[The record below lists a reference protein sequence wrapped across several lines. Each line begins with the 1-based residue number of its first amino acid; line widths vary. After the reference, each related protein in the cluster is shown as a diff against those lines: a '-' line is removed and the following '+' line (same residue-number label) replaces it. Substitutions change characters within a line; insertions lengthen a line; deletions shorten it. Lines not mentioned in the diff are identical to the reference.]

1 MSQLGLARAWKRRE
15 LSYLESLASCASY
28 AAREEN
34 RNSLTVVDKWMEA
47 KMLTWF
53 VMGGNDAAMIEVSC
67 PRSSIVGCCCGVA
80 VMDVEVAGVD
90 GETAGYIICLLD
102 YKVERII
109 LWTLYVSMYPKKKK
123 TDRYDLLATSSNLE
137 RQTHTQPMIA
147 SIPVEGSTWFETWEE
162 NFMVQSSRYY
172 ESFDYP
178 LQFAPIDHDPWM
190 DFPWS
195 LLSSLLFHFPSGCV
209 SFSRVHP
216 RDVNTQ
222 LLAWG
227 PWPGTGKLILRVTAR
242 LSPVPWECSCHC
254 RLYGITF
261 LLAV

>member
-53 VMGGNDAAMIEVSC
+53 VMGGNDAAMIEMSC

-123 TDRYDLLATSSNLE
+123 QIDMTCWRLPQISKDKHTHNRWLHLFLSRGAHGSKHERRILWFNRVGTTNHLIILFNLLRLIMIHEWTSLE
-137 RQTHTQPMIA
+137 AYCLLCSFTFHPVVYRSLGSIHAMWTHNCSPEGPGPGPGNWSFA
-147 SIPVEGSTWFETWEE
+147 SQQGSALSLG
-162 NFMVQSSRYY
+162 NVAAIVACMV
-172 ESFDYP
+172 
-178 LQFAPIDHDPWM
+178 
-190 DFPWS
+190 
-195 LLSSLLFHFPSGCV
+195 
-209 SFSRVHP
+209 
-216 RDVNTQ
+216 
-222 LLAWG
+222 
-227 PWPGTGKLILRVTAR
+227 
-242 LSPVPWECSCHC
+242 
-254 RLYGITF
+254 
-261 LLAV
+261 